1 MYYPEFTNYLSWLTG
16 NRGHYA
22 ITHADDKVLLDEL
35 FSVMKMIK
43 ASNNGWRTIYI
54 SLERGPEPDDEECQ
68 EMVEL
73 GEYESKESY
82 LESWREYNAMPFRFY
97 RISAGENE
105 EGFRVLSIDYRYAME
120 YDPRGYEGFHS
131 SDISFAWGDELQTV
145 LKGLV
150 EDVRIS
156 MAKVL
161 DGTYDDWLKE
171 NLPARN
177 RLGRIRRSDIWEAF
191 PGSRDSFLEGL
202 ADDEIHQYSEAVDRG
217 LTKRE
222 NIGRLERMT
231 SGEFFRACAIGY
243 RAVGESEYGLRLRAD
258 SDKGLYLENA
268 DGRDDGLTEL
278 PEGDSDAF
286 DEWSGGKKDFNGG
299 HPWEVCR
306 GGNSTH
312 VDFFPIKDERGWC
325 FGVRGKH
332 RMLEVVRFYL
342 AISRAG
348 LPVYVADDEAI
359 RDGILGKDIVG
370 IVPEGVFPRYC
381 ESLFPNE
388 MIVDFTNLDL
398 EDEENAVFMAKAV
411 FDDPDPIAL
420 EE

>member
-1 MYYPEFTNYLSWLTG
+1 
-16 NRGHYA
+16 
-22 ITHADDKVLLDEL
+22 
-35 FSVMKMIK
+35 
-43 ASNNGWRTIYI
+43 
-54 SLERGPEPDDEECQ
+54 
-68 EMVEL
+68 
-73 GEYESKESY
+73 
-82 LESWREYNAMPFRFY
+82 
-97 RISAGENE
+97 
-105 EGFRVLSIDYRYAME
+105 
-120 YDPRGYEGFHS
+120 
-131 SDISFAWGDELQTV
+131 
-145 LKGLV
+145 
-150 EDVRIS
+150 
-156 MAKVL
+156 
-161 DGTYDDWLKE
+161 
-171 NLPARN
+171 
-177 RLGRIRRSDIWEAF
+177 
-191 PGSRDSFLEGL
+191 
-202 ADDEIHQYSEAVDRG
+202 
-217 LTKRE
+217 
-222 NIGRLERMT
+222 MT

-243 RAVGESEYGLRLRAD
+243 RAVGESEYGLRLSAD